1 MNNTLPLIPH
11 PTIDTNQAAEAIRRC
26 LKTSSEPAELLAD
39 PIWDWIENEWRALV
53 AIRPWG
59 PLVIMG
65 FRLVSK

>member
-11 PTIDTNQAAEAIRRC
+11 PTIDTNQSAEAIRRC
-26 LKTSSEPAELLAD
+26 LKTSSESAELLAD